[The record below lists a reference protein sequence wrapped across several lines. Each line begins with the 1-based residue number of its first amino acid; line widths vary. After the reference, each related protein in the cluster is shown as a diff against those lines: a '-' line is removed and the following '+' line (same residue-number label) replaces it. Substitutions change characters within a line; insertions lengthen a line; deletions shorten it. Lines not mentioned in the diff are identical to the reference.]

1 MLYLL
6 VESWSLHERVTGEP
20 DTAVVD
26 WGDSLIR
33 DAEAEEVTARL
44 TVSSRRSDRPRL
56 AMSAL
61 SSGSVTTERRG
72 ARRLNIVYAAVQCC
86 TLMYSTAGTAG
97 GVKSGENIG
106 Y

>member
-6 VESWSLHERVTGEP
+6 EVSWSLQERVTGEP

-33 DAEAEEVTARL
+33 DAEEEEVTARL
-44 TVSSRRSDRPRL
+44 TVSSGRSDCPGL

-61 SSGSVTTERRG
+61 YSGSVTTERRG
-72 ARRLNIVYAAVQCC
+72 ARRLNIVYTAVQWC
-86 TLMYSTAGTAG
+86 TVQL
-97 GVKSGENIG
+97 VV
-106 Y
+106 

>member
-1 MLYLL
+1 M
-6 VESWSLHERVTGEP
+6 SLHERVTGEP

-33 DAEAEEVTARL
+33 DAEEEEVTARL
-44 TVSSRRSDRPRL
+44 TVSSRRSARPGL

-61 SSGSVTTERRG
+61 YSGSVTTERRG

-86 TLMYSTAGTAG
+86 TVMYSTAGTAG
-97 GVKSGENIG
+97 VVKSRENIG
-106 Y
+106 C

>member
-6 VESWSLHERVTGEP
+6 EVSWSLQERVTGEP

-33 DAEAEEVTARL
+33 DAEEEVTARL
-44 TVSSRRSDRPRL
+44 TVSSGRSDRPGL

-61 SSGSVTTERRG
+61 YSGSVTTERRG
-72 ARRLNIVYAAVQCC
+72 ARRLNVVYAAVQCC
-86 TLMYSTAGTAG
+86 TVVYSTAG
-97 GVKSGENIG
+97 GVNSGENIG

>member
-6 VESWSLHERVTGEP
+6 EVSWSLQERVTGEP

-33 DAEAEEVTARL
+33 DAEEEVTARL
-44 TVSSRRSDRPRL
+44 TVSSGRSDRPGL

-61 SSGSVTTERRG
+61 YSGSVTTERRG
-72 ARRLNIVYAAVQCC
+72 ARRLNIVYAGVQ
-86 TLMYSTAGTAG
+86 
-97 GVKSGENIG
+97 
-106 Y
+106 

>member
-6 VESWSLHERVTGEP
+6 EESWSLHERVTGEP

-44 TVSSRRSDRPRL
+44 TVNSRRSDRPGL

-72 ARRLNIVYAAVQCC
+72 ARRLNIVYTAVQCC
-86 TLMYSTAGTAG
+86 TVMYSTAGTAG

>member
-6 VESWSLHERVTGEP
+6 EVSWSLQERVTGEP

-33 DAEAEEVTARL
+33 DAEEEEVTARL
-44 TVSSRRSDRPRL
+44 TVSSGRSDRPGL

-61 SSGSVTTERRG
+61 YSGSVTTERRG

-86 TLMYSTAGTAG
+86 TVVYSTAGTAG
-97 GVKSGENIG
+97 GVSSGENIG

>member
-6 VESWSLHERVTGEP
+6 EVSWSLQERVTGEP

-33 DAEAEEVTARL
+33 DAEEEVTARL
-44 TVSSRRSDRPRL
+44 TVSSGRSDRPGL

-61 SSGSVTTERRG
+61 YSGSVTTERRG
-72 ARRLNIVYAAVQCC
+72 ARRLNIVYTAVQWC
-86 TLMYSTAGTAG
+86 TVQL
-97 GVKSGENIG
+97 VQLVV
-106 Y
+106 

>member
-6 VESWSLHERVTGEP
+6 EESWSLHGRVTGEP

-44 TVSSRRSDRPRL
+44 TVSSGRSDRPRL

-61 SSGSVTTERRG
+61 YSGSVTTERRG

>member
-6 VESWSLHERVTGEP
+6 EVSWSLQERVTGEP

-33 DAEAEEVTARL
+33 DADVTARL
-44 TVSSRRSDRPRL
+44 TVSSGRSDRPGL

-61 SSGSVTTERRG
+61 YSGSVTTERRG
-72 ARRLNIVYAAVQCC
+72 ARRLNIVYAAVKWC
-86 TLMYSTAGTAG
+86 TMVYSTAG
-97 GVKSGENIG
+97 GVNSGENIG